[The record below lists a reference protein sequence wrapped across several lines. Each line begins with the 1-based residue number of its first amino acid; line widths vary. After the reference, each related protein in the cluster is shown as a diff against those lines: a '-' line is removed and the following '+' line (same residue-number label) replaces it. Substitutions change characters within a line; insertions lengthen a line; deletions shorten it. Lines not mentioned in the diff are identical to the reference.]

1 MTLEGD
7 DFIDPTG
14 WAVRMNTSLA
24 QQYRT
29 AGYWRD
35 DTIWEAAV
43 AMAERDPNRVTHHF
57 EDTICKAGEVVDQAR
72 RLAAAMQELGLG
84 QGDVVAFQLPNWFE
98 TLIIDLACARMGIV
112 VVPIIPIYRDAE
124 LRFMLADC
132 GARAIFVPGTPY
144 RGMDY
149 KAMVQGLSDD
159 LPGLEWVIGVRG
171 ENGDPYSYEQLV
183 DRAAPDDASLPEVD
197 AEHIKMVLYTSGT
210 TGKPKAVLHSHNTIA
225 CVVREA
231 YTRWDQGDGDTML
244 MASPVTHITGFGA
257 LELPFLIG
265 MRSVFMERWDPDA
278 AVKHIER
285 ENVTMSM
292 GATPFLKEL
301 LDASESAGSDLA
313 SLRRF
318 ACGGAEVPPEL
329 IRRAWRQW
337 SQCRA
342 FRVYGSSEAP
352 LVTLGFTAE
361 DEEDL
366 AATTDGAIGLY
377 EVVIQNDQGRRLA
390 DGEDGEICVRGA
402 PLFLGYRNPEHTAD
416 SFDSGGYFHTG
427 DIGHS
432 TRDNALA
439 ITGRKKDLINRGGEK
454 ISAKEVEDVLDTHP
468 AVKEVA
474 VVATP
479 HPRLGEGVCACVIAA
494 GEESP
499 ALDALVAHCREAGI
513 AKQKYPEAVV
523 VLDDFPRTPSG
534 KIRKDKLRAD
544 ERVKQALQPQ
554 TA

>member
-1 MTLEGD
+1 MSKND
-7 DFIDPTG
+7 DAIVDPTG
-14 WAVRMNTSLA
+14 WPVRMSAELA
-24 QQYRT
+24 QQYRA
-29 AGYWRD
+29 AGYWHD
-35 DTIWEAAV
+35 DTIWEAAE
-43 AMAERDPNRVTHHF
+43 AMARAEPERITHQF
-57 EDTICKAGEVVDQAR
+57 EGTVCRAGEVVERAG
-72 RLAAAMQELGLG
+72 RLAVALQALGLG
-84 QGDVVAFQLPNWFE
+84 RGDVVAFQLPNWHE

-132 GARAIFVPGTPY
+132 GARAIFVPATPY
-144 RGMDY
+144 RGIDY
-149 KAMVQGLSDD
+149 RDMVQGLSAE

-171 ENGDPYSYEQLV
+171 DDGDPHSLERLI
-183 DRAAPDDASLPEVD
+183 DRAEATEADLPEVA

-210 TGKPKAVLHSHNTIA
+210 TGTPKAVLHSHNTIA

-231 YTRWDQGDGDTML
+231 YTRWDQGEGDTML

-265 MRSVFMERWDPDA
+265 MRSVFMERWDPEA
-278 AVKHIER
+278 AVAHIER
-285 ENVTMSM
+285 EGVTMSM

-301 LDASESAGSDLA
+301 LDAAQAANSQLP

-329 IRRAWRQW
+329 IRRAWREW
-337 SQCRA
+337 AQCRA

-352 LVTLGFTAE
+352 LVTLGFTADDKE
-361 DEEDL
+361 TL

-377 EVVIQNDQGRRLA
+377 EAVICDEQGRRLET
-390 DGEDGEICVRGA
+390 GEDGEICVRGA
-402 PLFLGYRNPEHTAD
+402 PLFLGYRNPDHTAA
-416 SFDSGGYFHTG
+416 SFDGEGFFHTG

-432 TRDNALA
+432 TGDNALV

-468 AVKEVA
+468 AIGEVA
-474 VVATP
+474 IVAMP
-479 HPRLGEGVCACVIAA
+479 HPRLGEGVCACVIPSSADRP
-494 GEESP
+494 E
-499 ALDALVAHCREAGI
+499 LDDLVAHCKEAGI
-513 AKQKYPEAVV
+513 ARQKYPEAL
-523 VLDDFPRTPSG
+523 VLLDEFPRTASG
-534 KIRKDKLRAD
+534 KIRKDRLRAD
-544 ERVKQALQPQ
+544 QRVQQALQAQ

>member
-7 DFIDPTG
+7 EFIDPTG
-14 WAVRMNTSLA
+14 WPVRMNASLA
-24 QQYRT
+24 QQYRA

-43 AMAERDPNRVTHHF
+43 AMAERDPDRVTHHF
-57 EDTICKAGEVVDQAR
+57 EDTICKVGEVVDQAR

-84 QGDVVAFQLPNWFE
+84 QGDVVAFQLPNWSE

-159 LPGLEWVIGVRG
+159 LPGLEWVIGVRAD
-171 ENGDPYSYEQLV
+171 NGDPHSYEQLL

-285 ENVTMSM
+285 EKVSMSM

-301 LDASESAGSDLA
+301 LDAAQSTGSDLP

-352 LVTLGFTAE
+352 LVTLGFTGE

-416 SFDSGGYFHTG
+416 SFDSDGYFHTG

-494 GEESP
+494 GEQSP
-499 ALDALVAHCREAGI
+499 ALDMLVAHCREAGI

-523 VLDDFPRTPSG
+523 VLGDFPRTPSG
-534 KIRKDKLRAD
+534 KIRKDRLRAY